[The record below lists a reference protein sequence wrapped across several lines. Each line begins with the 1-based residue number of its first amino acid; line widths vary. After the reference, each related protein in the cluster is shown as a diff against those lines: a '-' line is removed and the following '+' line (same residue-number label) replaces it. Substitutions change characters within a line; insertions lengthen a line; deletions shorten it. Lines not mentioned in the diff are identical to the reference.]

1 MHHPVRA
8 GRIGVVKN
16 EGLGG
21 QAGEVIA
28 CANQKG
34 GVGKTTTVVS
44 LASYLALDGHRVLL
58 VDMDPQGN
66 ATSGL
71 GIDRSTIERSVYDVL
86 LAGVP
91 VSDAVRATS
100 IERLSVLPSDRSL
113 AGAEVELVP
122 SPARERR
129 LKQVLG
135 PADEDFDFILLDCPP
150 SLGLLTVNALTA
162 ADSVLIPLQCEYYA
176 LEGLG
181 QLMATVD
188 LIREHLNPNL
198 ALKGVVLTM
207 HDGRTSLSADVSA
220 EVRRHLGQQVFDVV
234 VPRSVRLAE
243 APSYGQAIAQYSP
256 NSRGAHAYQ
265 ALTAEFLV
273 RSEQAPS
280 EALREASD
288 RYEIPRSAQPG
299 EVS

>member
-1 MHHPVRA
+1 V
-8 GRIGVVKN
+8 
-16 EGLGG
+16 
-21 QAGEVIA
+21 GEIVA

-44 LASYLALDGHRVLL
+44 LASFLALDGHRVLL

-71 GIDRSTIERSVYDVL
+71 GIDRSTVQTSVYDVL

-91 VSDAVRATS
+91 IAEAVRATTVDS
-100 IERLSVLPSDRSL
+100 LAVLPSDRSL

-122 SPARERR
+122 SSARERR
-129 LKQVLG
+129 LKQVLE
-135 PADEDFDFILLDCPP
+135 PAGSDYDFILLDCPP

-181 QLMATVD
+181 QLMATID
-188 LIREHLNPNL
+188 LIREHLNPSL
-198 ALKGVVLTM
+198 MMKGVILTM
-207 HDGRTSLSADVSA
+207 HDGRTSLSADVA
-220 EVRRHLGQQVFDVV
+220 MEVRRHLGDQVFEGV

-243 APSYGQAIAQYSP
+243 APSYGQPIGQYSP
-256 NSRGAHAYQ
+256 GSRGALAYQ
-265 ALTAEFLV
+265 AITAELLV
-273 RSEQAPS
+273 RSDLQPS
-280 EALREASD
+280 QTLREASE
-288 RYEIPRSAQPG
+288 RYEIPRSAQAG